1 MASSRKIPATMATQH
16 PDNAGPAWWL
26 NKRHI
31 DTKSEVEECFLSFS
45 ELGCHEFMWDW
56 EGKYVDEAVVERL
69 LEAHLGYFRKNELGK
84 KVFLT
89 FRLPNIW
96 QEKGYRIA
104 RALVGII
111 TANDIARDLGMHEP
125 ALFESILPM
134 TDDARKLIFIQ
145 KNYMELAGT
154 FRKLG
159 HGGSKSSA
167 ACMRIIP
174 LIEDTQT
181 IAGAEKLL
189 EDYCFLHTREFG
201 TDVDYL
207 RPFIARSDP
216 ALNYGLVPAVLGAK
230 TAIHNIY
237 SAGERLSI
245 DVYPIIG
252 VGSLPFRG
260 HLSPD
265 NLDNYLKE
273 YAGIRTTTV
282 QSALRYDNP
291 PAKVKQ
297 TVRILNRAQ
306 TARPKMLTEGEKGA
320 LSKLTAVFTSEY
332 QKTIEQVSD
341 YICKFAEQIPAR
353 RERRMHIGL
362 FGYSRMVAGHRLPR
376 AIPFV
381 AALYSLGVP
390 PELIGTGRGL
400 RAAERLHLTDALF
413 DNYRNLKGDIVTA
426 GHYYNRANLKW
437 LARVNKAWTG
447 VERDIALI
455 EDSLG
460 IKLVG
465 PTEIRHHVHRN
476 MTSNIKMI
484 YESGYGDPKSE
495 ITRAAELRGSLG

>member
-1 MASSRKIPATMATQH
+1 MVSSRKIPSTMATQH
-16 PDNAGPAWWL
+16 PDNAGAAWWL
-26 NKRHI
+26 GRSYI
-31 DTKSEVEECFLSFS
+31 DTKSEVEEVFVSFS
-45 ELGCHEFMWDW
+45 KLGCREFMWDW

-69 LEAHLGYFRKNELGK
+69 LEAHLDYFRKNELGRK
-84 KVFLT
+84 AFLT

-111 TANDIARDLGMHEP
+111 SANDIALDLGLHEP
-125 ALFESILPM
+125 AVFESILPM

-145 KNYMELAGT
+145 KNYMEMAAT
-154 FRKLG
+154 FKRRG
-159 HGGSKSSA
+159 HA
-167 ACMRIIP
+167 TNHALRIIP
-174 LIEDTQT
+174 LLEDQDTMLN
-181 IAGAEKLL
+181 AGKLV
-189 EDYCFLHTREFG
+189 EDYCALHKKEFG
-201 TDVDYL
+201 REVDYL

-237 SAGERLSI
+237 SAGERLNV

-260 HLSPD
+260 HLSPA
-265 NLDNYLKE
+265 NLKNYLKE

-282 QSALRYDNP
+282 QSALRYDYP
-291 PAKVKQ
+291 MTEAKKTVKA
-297 TVRILNRAQ
+297 LN
-306 TARPKMLTEGEKGA
+306 EGQKAKPNMMDDGEMEKAGHLIKA
-320 LSKLTAVFTSEY
+320 FTNEY
-332 QKTIEQVSD
+332 RKTIEKLSG
-341 YICKFAEQIPAR
+341 YICRFAEQIPAR

-413 DNYRNLKGDIVTA
+413 DNYLNLKGDLEAA
-426 GHYYNRANLKW
+426 GHYYNQANLKW
-437 LARVNKAWTG
+437 LARANPAWRE
-447 VERDIALI
+447 VERDVALI

-460 IKLVG
+460 IELG
-465 PTEIRHHVHRN
+465 PAEIRHHVHRN

-484 YESGYGDPKSE
+484 YESGEDARGE
-495 ITRAAELRGSLG
+495 IVHAAELRCSLG